1 MAVIWFTAVG
11 SFFIFRDFRQ
21 RFTKNRSPPIE
32 RKGKGNQ
39 MKTIKYEIN
48 GTFVEVEVSDEFAR
62 QYEQI
67 EAEEARQIWRDK
79 KRKDSSL
86 ERMVEAGFQVAD
98 PNSNIE
104 EKLLEK
110 YDIEQL
116 SEAIKTLTEDQ
127 KWLIEQVFFYGRKQ
141 SEVAAELG
149 IEPVAVWN
157 RLQKIYN
164 KIKKSFQ

>member
-1 MAVIWFTAVG
+1 
-11 SFFIFRDFRQ
+11 
-21 RFTKNRSPPIE
+21 
-32 RKGKGNQ
+32 

-67 EAEEARQIWRDK
+67 EAEEARPIWRDK

>member
-1 MAVIWFTAVG
+1 
-11 SFFIFRDFRQ
+11 
-21 RFTKNRSPPIE
+21 
-32 RKGKGNQ
+32 
-39 MKTIKYEIN
+39 MKTIKYEVN

-104 EKLLEK
+104 ENLLEK
-110 YDIEQL
+110 CDIEQL
-116 SEAIKTLTEDQ
+116 GEAIKTLTEDQ
-127 KWLIEQVFFYGRKQ
+127 KWLIKQIFYYGRKQ
-141 SEVAAELG
+141 SEVAAELF
-149 IEPVAVWN
+149 ICKQALNN
-157 RLQKIYN
+157 RIDRILE
-164 KIKKSFQ
+164 KIKKFLN